1 MKTATPTNEAVETAS
16 DIQIDVLFKK
26 MQKDDKKEILMFHI
40 LTDETKHAAEL
51 LRLTGKMT
59 ILTLSDEQG
68 LFDPI
73 QAEFMNLQRDNKK
86 TVLKFN
92 VATEDVDR
100 VNALYPAAGTNV
112 ELLIQPQQMTI
123 DDVPT
128 EKGMEYSIKNGVV
141 EIENKVCDYCA
152 NEIEKGEELQFVETH
167 DFSGHVC
174 EECRTHEIKA

>member
-1 MKTATPTNEAVETAS
+1 MKTAIPNTEQDVQTKQ

-59 ILTLSDEQG
+59 ILTISDEG
-68 LFDPI
+68 GPFEPI

-112 ELLIQPQQMTI
+112 ELLIQSQQMTI
-123 DDVPT
+123 DEFD
-128 EKGMEYSIKNGVV
+128 KHHDSIVSVK
-141 EIENKVCDYCA
+141 
-152 NEIEKGEELQFVETH
+152 
-167 DFSGHVC
+167 
-174 EECRTHEIKA
+174 